1 MEKIVVLSKEE
12 IIEFVKNLHPNPVV
26 GVLLAGDRLLCVT
39 EAVGIEI
46 EGKMIGIATIAEEG
60 ELYSGDPTLVA
71 LYIKP
76 EHRQKGYG
84 KKLLKEAISYAKKK
98 FPYLRVDIL
107 SSKVKKMIQSLPEED
122 KKFLK
127 IFDPGAST
135 GFYPLDYFPE

>member
-1 MEKIVVLSKEE
+1 MEKIVVLPKKEV
-12 IIEFVKNLHPNPVV
+12 IEFVKINNPTVTLPRKSFETQILVV
-26 GVLLAGDRLLCVT
+26 GIRN
-39 EAVGIEI
+39 EKI
-46 EGKMIGIATIAEEG
+46 IGIAIIEKGKIFFG
-60 ELYSGDPTLVA
+60 EPTL
-71 LYIKP
+71 LTIYIKP
-76 EHRQKGYG
+76 EHRRKGYG

-107 SSKVKKMIQSLPEED
+107 SSKVKKMIQSLSEED

>member
-1 MEKIVVLSKEE
+1 LSKEE
-12 IIEFVKNLHPNPVV
+12 VIEFIKTLNPHPVV
-26 GVLLAGDRLLCVT
+26 GFLLSGDRVSCISEGL
-39 EAVGIEI
+39 GIEK
-46 EGKMIGIATIAEEG
+46 EGEIIGIATIAKEG
-60 ELYSGDPTLVA
+60 ELLSGDPTLVA

-84 KKLLKEAISYAKKK
+84 KKLLKEAIRYAKAKKK

-107 SSKVKKMIQSLPEED
+107 SSKVKKMIQSLSEED

>member
-1 MEKIVVLSKEE
+1 MEKIVVLPKKEV
-12 IIEFVKNLHPNPVV
+12 IEFVKINNPTVTLPRNSFETQILVV
-26 GVLLAGDRLLCVT
+26 GIKN
-39 EAVGIEI
+39 EKI
-46 EGKMIGIATIAEEG
+46 IGIAIIEKGKIFFG
-60 ELYSGDPTLVA
+60 EPTL
-71 LYIKP
+71 LTIYIKP
-76 EHRQKGYG
+76 EHRRKGYG

-107 SSKVKKMIQSLPEED
+107 SSKVKKMIQSLSEED

>member
-12 IIEFVKNLHPNPVV
+12 IIEFVKNLNPNPVV
-26 GVLLAGDRLLCVT
+26 GVLLSGDRLLCVT

-107 SSKVKKMIQSLPEED
+107 SSKVKKMIQSLSEED

>member
-12 IIEFVKNLHPNPVV
+12 VIEFIKTLNPHPVV
-26 GVLLAGDRLLCVT
+26 GFLLSGDRLLCVT
-39 EAVGIEI
+39 EAVGIEKEREI
-46 EGKMIGIATIAEEG
+46 IGIATIAKEG
-60 ELYSGDPTLVA
+60 ELLSGDPTLVA
-71 LYIKP
+71 LYVKP

-107 SSKVKKMIQSLPEED
+107 SSKVKKMIQSLSEED

-127 IFDPGAST
+127 IFDPGAAT